1 MLRLHLH
8 TCRYSAISSVA
19 SDFAVDES
27 LATAWRSEYNDTPV
41 YFVVGL
47 RANIIPSKIF
57 VAFQQPSSYENVVVQ
72 FFCSNRSEWVDLQ
85 YYAENCEASFVMEQ
99 NTP

>member
-1 MLRLHLH
+1 M
-8 TCRYSAISSVA
+8 A

-27 LATAWRSEYNDTPV
+27 LATAWRSGYNDTPV
-41 YFVVGL
+41 RFVVGL
-47 RANIIPSKIF
+47 RANITLSKIF
-57 VAFQQPSSYENVVVQ
+57 VKFQQPSSYENVILQ
-72 FFCSNRSEWVDLQ
+72 FFSSNHSEWVDLQ